1 MDFDQYLSAHGD
13 ALLRHA
19 MIVTADMHVAQDVT
33 QAVLERVWRRWS
45 AIGQLEH
52 PDAYLRRMIVNE
64 FVSARRRLRRLEF
77 RGRVFDNRLTSDLPG
92 ASAERVALVTGIRR
106 LVPKQRA
113 AVALRYWHGLSY
125 AEIGAE
131 LGCSEA
137 TARSHVA
144 RALRRLRIDLQES
157 PPIVTT
163 PTSNAVKEDR

>member
-1 MDFDQYLSAHGD
+1 
-13 ALLRHA
+13 
-19 MIVTADMHVAQDVT
+19 
-33 QAVLERVWRRWS
+33 
-45 AIGQLEH
+45 
-52 PDAYLRRMIVNE
+52 MIVNE

-92 ASAERVALVTGIRR
+92 ASADRVALVTGIRR
-106 LVPKQRA
+106 LAPKQRA
-113 AVALRYWHGLSY
+113 ALALRYWHGLSY